1 MTYWTRALTTL
12 VMALLA
18 LPATAMARSVTVLVP
33 PGDSAASQY
42 VETIPTDR
50 GGGVA
55 SPGATGSGGTEGV
68 LTAAQSNNLN
78 RLGPDGRLLVAV
90 VQATSP
96 PPAVATAGT
105 GAGRPN
111 LGGQPRAGTAA
122 GGSSGP
128 GTATPASG
136 ALRGSPG
143 ALSGVGAPSAAGL
156 MVDAATGAGSGGL
169 GIFLPLLLLA
179 SALGVIVHAT
189 RRWRA
194 RAS

>member
-1 MTYWTRALTTL
+1 
-12 VMALLA
+12 
-18 LPATAMARSVTVLVP
+18 
-33 PGDSAASQY
+33 
-42 VETIPTDR
+42 
-50 GGGVA
+50 
-55 SPGATGSGGTEGV
+55 V

-78 RLGPDGRLLVAV
+78 RLGADGRLLVAV

-111 LGGQPRAGTAA
+111 LGGAPRAGTAA

-128 GTATPASG
+128 GTATPATG

-143 ALSGVGAPSAAGL
+143 LSGVGAPSAAGL

-169 GIFLPLLLLA
+169 GSFLPLLLLA